1 MVLTAAAPTAGSNMS
16 KFKRVRFWFC
26 FLLLS
31 AWMNTGAPAEE
42 RLSDRFSRKLE
53 DFGSGNREAGKL
65 LSGPV
70 PVKML
75 RGGAAGRMWRAE
87 LGGVPFKVTIEDGVT
102 RTPEEVLAVLGK
114 IPASYRRALE
124 IVSEEGK
131 DGVAIYA
138 NLDGAAAHGSQ
149 DYLNMVPSANA
160 FVVVHEAGHILEQ
173 RATKA
178 DPDVLKRWA
187 KALAADA
194 VSVSRYG
201 DQVAHEDL
209 AEFARVY
216 ALCLD
221 GGKDRLDALRK
232 ASPRRTIQWEAILRG
247 DRK

>member
-1 MVLTAAAPTAGSNMS
+1 MNKVNLV
-16 KFKRVRFWFC
+16 KFWIAC
-26 FLLLS
+26 LLLS
-31 AWMNTGAPAEE
+31 AWMTGGAPAEE

-53 DFGSGNREAGKL
+53 EFGSGNRDQGKL

-87 LGGVPFKVTIEDGVT
+87 LGGVPFKVTIEDGLP
-102 RTPEEVLAVLGK
+102 RTPEEVLSVLAK

-131 DGVAIYA
+131 DGVAIYRD
-138 NLDGAAAHGSQ
+138 LDGAAAHGSQ

-187 KALAADA
+187 EALAADA

-221 GGKDRLDALRK
+221 AGKETLDDLRK
-232 ASPRRTIQWEAILRG
+232 ASPRRTTEWEIILRG

>member
-1 MVLTAAAPTAGSNMS
+1 
-16 KFKRVRFWFC
+16 
-26 FLLLS
+26 
-31 AWMNTGAPAEE
+31 
-42 RLSDRFSRKLE
+42 
-53 DFGSGNREAGKL
+53 
-65 LSGPV
+65 
-70 PVKML
+70 
-75 RGGAAGRMWRAE
+75 
-87 LGGVPFKVTIEDGVT
+87 VTIEDGVP
-102 RTPEEVLAVLGK
+102 RTPEEVLAVLEK

-131 DGVAIYA
+131 DGVAIYRD
-138 NLDGAAAHGSQ
+138 LDGAAAHGSQ

-187 KALAADA
+187 EALAADA

-201 DQVAHEDL
+201 DQVVHEDL

-221 GGKDRLDALRK
+221 AGKEPLAALRK
-232 ASPRRTIQWEAILRG
+232 ASPRRTAQWEAILHG

>member
-1 MVLTAAAPTAGSNMS
+1 MNKVNL
-16 KFKRVRFWFC
+16 VRFWMGC
-26 FLLLS
+26 LLLS
-31 AWMNTGAPAEE
+31 GSMTAGAPAEE
-42 RLSDRFSRKLE
+42 RLADRFSRKLE
-53 DFGSGNREAGKL
+53 DFGSGNREKGKL
-65 LSGPV
+65 LSGPA

-75 RGGAAGRMWRAE
+75 RGGAAGRMWHAE
-87 LGGVPFKVTIEDGVT
+87 LGGVPFKVTIQDGVP
-102 RTPEEVLAVLGK
+102 RTPEEVLAVLAK

-131 DGVAIYA
+131 DGVAIYSD
-138 NLDGAAAHGSQ
+138 LDGAAAHGSQ

-173 RATKA
+173 RATKS

-187 KALAADA
+187 EALTADA

-209 AEFARVY
+209 AEFARVH

-221 GGKDRLDALRK
+221 AGKEQLAALRK
-232 ASPRRTIQWEAILRG
+232 ASPRRTAQWEAILRG

>member
-1 MVLTAAAPTAGSNMS
+1 MNKVNLV
-16 KFKRVRFWFC
+16 KFWIAC
-26 FLLLS
+26 LLLS
-31 AWMNTGAPAEE
+31 AWMTGGAPAEE

-53 DFGSGNREAGKL
+53 DFGSGNRDQGKL

-87 LGGVPFKVTIEDGVT
+87 LGGVAFKVTIEDGLP
-102 RTPEEVLAVLGK
+102 RTPEEVLSVLAK

-131 DGVAIYA
+131 DGVAIYRD
-138 NLDGAAAHGSQ
+138 LDGAAAHGSQ

-187 KALAADA
+187 EALAADA

-221 GGKDRLDALRK
+221 AGKEPLTALRK
-232 ASPRRTIQWEAILRG
+232 ASPRRTTEWETILRG
-247 DRK
+247 NRK

>member
-1 MVLTAAAPTAGSNMS
+1 MNKVNMV
-16 KFKRVRFWFC
+16 KFWIAC
-26 FLLLS
+26 LLLS
-31 AWMNTGAPAEE
+31 AWMTAGAPAEE

-53 DFGSGNREAGKL
+53 EFGSGNRDQGKL
-65 LSGPV
+65 LSGPR

-87 LGGVPFKVTIEDGVT
+87 LGGVPFKVTIEDGLP
-102 RTPEEVLAVLGK
+102 RTPEEVLSVLAK

-131 DGVAIYA
+131 DGVAIYRD
-138 NLDGAAAHGSQ
+138 LDGAAAHGSQ

-187 KALAADA
+187 EALAADA

-221 GGKDRLDALRK
+221 AGKEPLAALRK
-232 ASPRRTIQWEAILRG
+232 ASPRRTTEWETILRG
-247 DRK
+247 NRK